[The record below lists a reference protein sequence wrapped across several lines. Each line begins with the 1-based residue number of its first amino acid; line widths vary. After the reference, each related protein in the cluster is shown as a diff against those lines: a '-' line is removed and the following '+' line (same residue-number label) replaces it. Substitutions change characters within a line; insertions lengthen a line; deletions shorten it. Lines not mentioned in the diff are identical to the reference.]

1 MVSDINKVSN
11 PTVVRSK
18 FAKYKGNDN
27 AKLEL
32 SEKADKKYK
41 VVFPYNGTD
50 AVAIGTL
57 AGQNMQGTGTIAI
70 GLSAGQGQV
79 LLGIALLLQILQL
92 ERVRLLILG
101 LI

>member
-18 FAKYKGNDN
+18 FAKYKGSDN

-41 VVFPYNGTD
+41 VIHNGKTTHFGSTMAD
-50 AVAIGTL
+50 FTKHGDEVKRKSYL
-57 AGQNMQGTGTIAI
+57 AR
-70 GLSAGQGQV
+70 SAGIKGGWAKDKYSPNNLARN
-79 LLGIALLLQILQL
+79 LLW
-92 ERVRLLILG
+92 
-101 LI
+101 